1 MNQNNKNI
9 ERQRRKVSTNELIS
23 KSFENSLG
31 FK

>member
-9 ERQRRKVSTNELIS
+9 ERQRRKVSTNEWIS